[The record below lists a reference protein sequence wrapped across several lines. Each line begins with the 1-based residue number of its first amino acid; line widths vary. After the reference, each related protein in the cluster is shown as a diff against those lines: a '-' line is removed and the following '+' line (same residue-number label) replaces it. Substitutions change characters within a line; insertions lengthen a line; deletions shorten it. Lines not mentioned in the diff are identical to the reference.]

1 MVNRRDAVA
10 AQQRVAELEG
20 FYIHFGA
27 FTLVIALLTALNAYT
42 GDWWVQWV
50 AFGWGIGVVAHAMA
64 VYASRPKFVV
74 AWERRKFRELV
85 RNDLVRK

>member
-1 MVNRRDAVA
+1 MVDRRRVVA

-20 FYIHFGA
+20 FYFHFAA
-27 FTLVIALLTALNAYT
+27 FTVVVAFLTGLNAYT

-50 AFGWGIGVVAHAMA
+50 AFGWGIGVAAHAMA

-85 RNDLVRK
+85 RK